1 LVVLIAG
8 TLVVVA
14 TIFNLLTPL
23 HKLTR

>member
-14 TIFNLLTPL
+14 TIFNLFTPL